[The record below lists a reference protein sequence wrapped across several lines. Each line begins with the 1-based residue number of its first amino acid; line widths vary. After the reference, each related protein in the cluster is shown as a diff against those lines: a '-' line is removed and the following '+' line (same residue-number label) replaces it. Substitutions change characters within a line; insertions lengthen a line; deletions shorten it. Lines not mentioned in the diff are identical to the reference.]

1 MRYNKLLGQMVSTL
15 KDVRKA
21 LKGLVVMSSELDAL
35 STSLYNNQV
44 PAMWESKA
52 YPSLKPLV
60 LWQEDLIRRC
70 VFVDDWVQNGLPA
83 TFWVSGFFFP
93 QAFLTAILQNFAR
106 KAQIG
111 IDTVSLEM
119 RNQKVKN
126 CADPVPELERPAEG
140 AIIWGLFLEGC
151 AWSVEDH
158 TLCESRPKE
167 LFTAFVPVWLAPV
180 QFRVKP
186 EPAKT
191 LCVRA
196 TRF

>member
-1 MRYNKLLGQMVSTL
+1 M
-15 KDVRKA
+15 
-21 LKGLVVMSSELDAL
+21 
-35 STSLYNNQV
+35 
-44 PAMWESKA
+44 
-52 YPSLKPLV
+52 

-191 LCVRA
+191 FMCPCYKIL
-196 TRF
+196 TRKGVLSTTGHSTNFVCTFEVPTAVDPNHWVKRGVALFLVLAY